1 MSVIVAEPAEDKT
14 AVIYRFPNN
23 TTPRTPYQPTGNLA
37 GYHKVEEDYR
47 YSLKHVT
54 LFDGDHETT
63 ITVDDTEYDYR
74 DAEHSSPHVARTI
87 GEHPGLDTDTLYH
100 APIEHDWRL
109 KWKAWRGEPEPGLH
123 ATIIKGRRKG
133 GHGTVTR
140 VYPIRNVYGA
150 WVADYVELDNG
161 TRTNAN
167 NCEYETKE

>member
-1 MSVIVAEPAEDKT
+1 MSVIIAEPAEDKT
-14 AVIYRFPNN
+14 AVIYRFPNS
-23 TTPRTPYQPTGNLA
+23 TTPRAPYQPTGNLA

-63 ITVDDTEYDYR
+63 ITVDDNEYDYR

-87 GEHPGLDTDTLYH
+87 GEHPGLDTDALYH

-109 KWKAWRGEPEPGLH
+109 KWKAWRNEPEPGLH
-123 ATIIKGRRKG
+123 VTIIKGRRKG

-167 NCEYETKE
+167 NCEYGMKE

>member
-1 MSVIVAEPAEDKT
+1 MSVIIAEPAEDKT

-63 ITVDDTEYDYR
+63 ITVDDNEYDYR

-87 GEHPGLDTDTLYH
+87 GEHPGLDTDALYH
-100 APIEHDWRL
+100 APIEQD
-109 KWKAWRGEPEPGLH
+109 
-123 ATIIKGRRKG
+123 RKS
-133 GHGTVTR
+133 V
-140 VYPIRNVYGA
+140 V
-150 WVADYVELDNG
+150 
-161 TRTNAN
+161 
-167 NCEYETKE
+167 